1 MYISLIDS
9 HGFFF
14 FSMCVICHTYVIR
27 QFPFG
32 TIFFLGGG
40 GGNVKQIY
48 IGISLI
54 TGHDQFLL
62 QIIIFFFAKYGKTSL
77 WREIIPNFLTLNA
90 WSPKFFIIITEI
102 GGSMECSEELRKT
115 GWKVKSPHWKGNM
128 KLLSVVAGEIEGSLS
143 FSSGHAHKEIT
154 EQKCCFKKHLFYPK
168 WRLMLSL
175 VCFIEHLKPFGT
187 FKCIKCAGETNIW
200 MTLLWCRYVALSRFE
215 VLLWSVHM

>member
-1 MYISLIDS
+1 MV
-9 HGFFF
+9 FFF
-14 FSMCVICHTYVIR
+14 FSMFVICHTYVIR

-32 TIFFLGGG
+32 TIFFWGGG
-40 GGNVKQIY
+40 GWKRKTDLY
-48 IGISLI
+48 AFFLI

-115 GWKVKSPHWKGNM
+115 GWKVKSSHWKGNM

>member
-1 MYISLIDS
+1 MV
-9 HGFFF
+9 FFF
-14 FSMCVICHTYVIR
+14 FSMCVICHKYVIR

-40 GGNVKQIY
+40 GGWKRKTDLY
-48 IGISLI
+48 AFFLI

-77 WREIIPNFLTLNA
+77 WREVIPNFLTLNA

-115 GWKVKSPHWKGNM
+115 GWKVKSSHWKGNM

>member
-1 MYISLIDS
+1 MVPKILYNNYWDRRVNGMLRGAQEDRMKSKELSLK
-9 HGFFF
+9 
-14 FSMCVICHTYVIR
+14 R
-27 QFPFG
+27 
-32 TIFFLGGG
+32 
-40 GGNVKQIY
+40 
-48 IGISLI
+48 
-54 TGHDQFLL
+54 
-62 QIIIFFFAKYGKTSL
+62 
-77 WREIIPNFLTLNA
+77 
-90 WSPKFFIIITEI
+90 
-102 GGSMECSEELRKT
+102 
-115 GWKVKSPHWKGNM
+115 NM